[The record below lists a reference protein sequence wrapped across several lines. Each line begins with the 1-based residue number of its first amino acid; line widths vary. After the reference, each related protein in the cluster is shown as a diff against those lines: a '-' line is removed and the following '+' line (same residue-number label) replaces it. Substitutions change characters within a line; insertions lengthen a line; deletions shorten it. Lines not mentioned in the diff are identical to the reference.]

1 MSPYYI
7 SFTLNPRISDVMHPG
22 SAVNTMTPVTL
33 NVCPVKV
40 TTLAG
45 VPMCGWN
52 AWMDNVQRTD
62 VQDVQPGIKETRD
75 AKALM
80 GK

>member
-1 MSPYYI
+1 M
-7 SFTLNPRISDVMHPG
+7 LPG

-33 NVCPVKV
+33 NVCQVKV

-45 VPMCGWN
+45 VTVCGWN
-52 AWMDNVQRTD
+52 AWVDNAQRTD
-62 VQDVQPGIKETRD
+62 VQDVQPGIKEIRD
-75 AKALM
+75 AKELM